1 MDISQCRKY
10 FFNICHGFSIRYEAL
25 ATSEGA
31 RFRQECKAAGK
42 KICSWTVND
51 PEEMRQCA
59 RWGIA
64 SVISDK
70 PDLWRKI
77 RLDVGLGSSG
87 LCYLEIADDFRRLRP
102 TGPRLLSLLFN
113 LISHPSSRK
122 RTGGLITWVLLCAFL
137 NVCQLISILKQRL
150 AKEETEYLER
160 EAGTFDIPVP
170 HVEMHIA
177 TPGYWIIEVEKRVK
191 LYE

>member
-1 MDISQCRKY
+1 MDIPQCRKY

-31 RFRQECKAAGK
+31 KFRQECKAAGK
-42 KICSWTVND
+42 KICSWTVNN

-77 RLDVGLGSSG
+77 RLEVSCIKRIILSG
-87 LCYLEIADDFRRLRP
+87 TC
-102 TGPRLLSLLFN
+102 
-113 LISHPSSRK
+113 
-122 RTGGLITWVLLCAFL
+122 
-137 NVCQLISILKQRL
+137 
-150 AKEETEYLER
+150 
-160 EAGTFDIPVP
+160 
-170 HVEMHIA
+170 
-177 TPGYWIIEVEKRVK
+177 
-191 LYE
+191 